1 MKILIYLEQSKILNE
16 MISQLQVNPGV
27 GGTTYTS
34 ARLAIELQKELIKNN
49 LNFEITLFTKNP
61 IKDKFFDLEVISEKE
76 AFKKKWDITLLTG
89 NIIEYIYINKIKIN
103 SKRTLIWT
111 RHPFDKNMVKV
122 VKDLKLELVSVGK
135 NQYLSNYF
143 LIGPHNHIDN
153 LFCAKRIRKSAFN
166 DENFLSI
173 KSKQDKRKLRIG
185 YMGALVPSKGFHL
198 IAENWPK
205 ILSSLK
211 KIGITPILEVIGGSD
226 LYEFEKGHKF
236 IPCDE
241 EYGDKIY
248 PYIRNEINK
257 TIFFHGTLN
266 SERYEIMKVCDI
278 ALFNPR
284 GHGEAFPASILE
296 WMSLSIPVISSLDYG
311 CAYVMTYI
319 KQLAINNEKEIV
331 NKLVEFSMLKEKEKM
346 ELKKLSF
353 TISNYFS
360 SKQSFIIYQWILLFT
375 QKNKLINEYLE
386 KEIVK
391 KTIFHRFMFL
401 FKSTINKFISPF
413 K

>member
-16 MISQLQVNPGV
+16 MINQKQVNPGV

-34 ARLAIELQKELIKNN
+34 ARLAIELQKEFIKNN
-49 LNFEITLFTKNP
+49 LNFEITLFTRNP

-89 NIIEYIYINKIKIN
+89 NIVENIYINKIKIN

-122 VKDLKLELVSVGK
+122 AKDLKLELVSVGK

-143 LIGPHNHIDN
+143 LIGPHNHIED

-296 WMSLSIPVISSLDYG
+296 WMSLSIPVISCLDYG
-311 CAYVMTYI
+311 CADVMTYNKFLI
-319 KQLAINNEKEIV
+319 INNEKEIA
-331 NKLVEFSMLKEKEKM
+331 NKLLEFSKLKDKEKM
-346 ELKKLSF
+346 ELNKLSF

>member
-296 WMSLSIPVISSLDYG
+296 WMSLSIPVISCLDYG
-311 CAYVMTYI
+311 CADVMTYNKFLI
-319 KQLAINNEKEIV
+319 INNEKEIA
-331 NKLVEFSMLKEKEKM
+331 NKLLEFSKLKDKEKM
-346 ELKKLSF
+346 ELNKLSF

-360 SKQSFIIYQWILLFT
+360 SKQSFIINQWILLFT

>member
-16 MISQLQVNPGV
+16 MINELQVNPGV

-143 LIGPHNHIDN
+143 LIGPHNHIED

-296 WMSLSIPVISSLDYG
+296 WMSLSIPVISCLDYG
-311 CAYVMTYI
+311 CADVMTYNKFLI
-319 KQLAINNEKEIV
+319 INNEKEIA
-331 NKLVEFSMLKEKEKM
+331 NKLLEFSKLKDKEKM
-346 ELKKLSF
+346 ELNKLSF

-360 SKQSFIIYQWILLFT
+360 SKQSFIINQWILLFT

>member
-166 DENFLSI
+166 DENFLSL
-173 KSKQDKRKLRIG
+173 KSKKDKSKLRIG

-296 WMSLSIPVISSLDYG
+296 WMSLSIPVISCLDYG
-311 CAYVMTYI
+311 CADVMTYNKFLI
-319 KQLAINNEKEIV
+319 INNEKEIA
-331 NKLVEFSMLKEKEKM
+331 NKLLEFSKLKDKEKM
-346 ELKKLSF
+346 ELNKLSF

-360 SKQSFIIYQWILLFT
+360 SKQSFIINQWILLFT